1 MQIPLAAH
9 QRHVLIRPEA
19 FECARRFEG
28 VACNTDI
35 NECVRGTSNCAAN
48 STCTNSRGAFDCA
61 CWAGYTGTA
70 LGQRCSLTLA
80 NLEAWSGTIHVH
92 GLCDM
97 QQPLCIL
104 GSIWW
109 CAMAHVGMQVEL
121 RVSARRG
128 RNMHECA
135 ARCQPKLFGTTYV
148 R

>member
-1 MQIPLAAH
+1 MQICMQITLAAH
-9 QRHVLIRPEA
+9 QRHVLIWPEA

-80 NLEAWSGTIHVH
+80 NLEAWSGTMSRAWLMRHAAT
-92 GLCDM
+92 
-97 QQPLCIL
+97 PLYL
-104 GSIWW
+104 GKYMVV
-109 CAMAHVGMQVEL
+109 CNG
-121 RVSARRG
+121 ARW
-128 RNMHECA
+128 HA
-135 ARCQPKLFGTTYV
+135 S
-148 R
+148 